1 MIKPDGMGR
10 RSEKALALAERLS
23 KVLDLMAARTRSG
36 LSGRS
41 RDPADVGWATIGGRV
56 GQSSEGGAERKIVAG
71 GGGDSHEDFGA
82 ESERRVGI
90 SNLRLGQTL
99 A

>member
-1 MIKPDGMGR
+1 M
-10 RSEKALALAERLS
+10 
-23 KVLDLMAARTRSG
+23 
-36 LSGRS
+36 
-41 RDPADVGWATIGGRV
+41 GWATIGGRV
-56 GQSSEGGAERKIVAG
+56 GQSSEGGAEKKIVAG